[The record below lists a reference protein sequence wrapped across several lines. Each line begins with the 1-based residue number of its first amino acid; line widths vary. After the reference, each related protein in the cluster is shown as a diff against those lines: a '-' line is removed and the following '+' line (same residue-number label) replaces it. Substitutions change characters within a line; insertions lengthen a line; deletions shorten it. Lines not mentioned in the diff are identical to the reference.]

1 MGYMRISL
9 KSPTALSF
17 RYTTIFKFEKKVC
30 VCGCLCVGGWGG
42 GGEMSYKSKEFF
54 SWEKNRY
61 HEVSLTNQKSMMLVH
76 VFYCIQAFQE
86 GWCIIIIDEPLFCM
100 GTYRRRFRR
109 SFSTK
114 TSVFST
120 KLLHHNN
127 FLRGNATRG
136 LEQPRRRR
144 RKHQE
149 NKNQSNRRNISKT
162 KSLNVQ
168 HRLLN

>member
-1 MGYMRISL
+1 MGYMRVSL

-17 RYTTIFKFEKKVC
+17 RYTTISKCEKKC
-30 VCGCLCVGGWGG
+30 VCGGG
-42 GGEMSYKSKEFF
+42 GNVIQVERIFPLR
-54 SWEKNRY
+54 KNRY
-61 HEVSLTNQKSMMLVH
+61 HEVSLTNQKPMMLVH

-127 FLRGNATRG
+127 FSAW
-136 LEQPRRRR
+136 
-144 RKHQE
+144 
-149 NKNQSNRRNISKT
+149 
-162 KSLNVQ
+162 
-168 HRLLN
+168 

>member
-1 MGYMRISL
+1 MHKVSRIDNNRVNSAFYLGMGYMRISS

-17 RYTTIFKFEKKVC
+17 RYTTIFKCEKKSV
-30 VCGCLCVGGWGG
+30 WGG
-42 GGEMSYKSKEFF
+42 GGEMSYKSKEYFL
-54 SWEKNRY
+54 WEKDRY

-76 VFYCIQAFQE
+76 VFFTLLYCIQAFQE

-127 FLRGNATRG
+127 FSAW
-136 LEQPRRRR
+136 
-144 RKHQE
+144 
-149 NKNQSNRRNISKT
+149 
-162 KSLNVQ
+162 
-168 HRLLN
+168 